1 LQEVADAIR
10 AGNRDY
16 PAGAVSSASNELNV
30 RVSGKLKSPE
40 DFANLVTGYR
50 NGSPIRLSDVAS
62 VSDAE
67 AEASSTALIDGKP
80 GVGMDIRAAR
90 GANVVEVADGVKQV
104 IDAMQ
109 GACRPARRCTSPMTS
124 RPTSKSRWPMWKPP
138 CWRGRR

>member
-1 LQEVADAIR
+1 VGEAKVVGGLKRQIRIDVDPYRLESSGLSLQEVADAIR

-67 AEASSTALIDGKP
+67 AEASSTA
-80 GVGMDIRAAR
+80 
-90 GANVVEVADGVKQV
+90 
-104 IDAMQ
+104 
-109 GACRPARRCTSPMTS
+109 
-124 RPTSKSRWPMWKPP
+124 
-138 CWRGRR
+138 